1 MTSFCPHIFIESEQG
16 GPDASAPTKL
26 AFGHLYLCRSRYIFR
41 FLGGNGMLILCD
53 CFIYFIRF
61 PWNVYTWLLPWL
73 CGLLIYGSYKHS
85 KVDMSV
91 K

>member
-1 MTSFCPHIFIESEQG
+1 MPQLPAKSLLDTRVCAGAVTF
-16 GPDASAPTKL
+16 
-26 AFGHLYLCRSRYIFR
+26 FR
-41 FLGGNGMLILCD
+41 FLGGSGMLILCD

-61 PWNVYTWLLPWL
+61 PWNVYTWLLPWV